1 MKKTIKKRL
10 LEIKKSIEAEQVFQS
25 EICFLA
31 DHRKEVKELGDVV
44 LAQWSGMDEEEF
56 NR

>member
-25 EICFLA
+25 EIW
-31 DHRKEVKELGDVV
+31 HVV
-44 LAQWSGMDEEEF
+44 TKDGGY
-56 NR
+56 